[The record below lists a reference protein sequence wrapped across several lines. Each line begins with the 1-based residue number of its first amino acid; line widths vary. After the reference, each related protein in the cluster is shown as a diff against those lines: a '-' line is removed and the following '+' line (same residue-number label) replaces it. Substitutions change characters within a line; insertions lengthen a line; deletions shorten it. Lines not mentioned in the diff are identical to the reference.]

1 MIEKL
6 PWKTPDPNFVEKINE
21 KARGNLFMQNI
32 GIKFSKIEPGYLET
46 TLVLEEKHL
55 QQMNFVHGGVL
66 ATMADISMGFAAFTL
81 VSETQAVVT
90 VDLKIN
96 YINPGIGQTLKA
108 KAQVYKTGSKL
119 IFCKTEIRIILLMLI
134 L

>member
-1 MIEKL
+1 
-6 PWKTPDPNFVEKINE
+6 
-21 KARGNLFMQNI
+21 
-32 GIKFSKIEPGYLET
+32 
-46 TLVLEEKHL
+46 
-55 QQMNFVHGGVL
+55 MNFVHGGVL

-119 IFCKTEIRIILLMLI
+119 IFCKTEIFAVNNGIETQVVFSDGIMAIINDI
-134 L
+134 